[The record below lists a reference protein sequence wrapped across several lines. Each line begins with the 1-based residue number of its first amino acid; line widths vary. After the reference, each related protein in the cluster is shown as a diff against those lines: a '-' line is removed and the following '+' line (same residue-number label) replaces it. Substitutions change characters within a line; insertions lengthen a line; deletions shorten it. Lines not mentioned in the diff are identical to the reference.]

1 MNNSLQDKSVHF
13 WGLHSLIFIVALVLD
28 QITKIFARKL
38 NGQPAI
44 ILVENVLEFRYLEN
58 RGAAFGILQGQ
69 SVFFLLI
76 AIIVLVFMVLY
87 FKKVPK
93 TGKYYPLSITFAF
106 MSAGAVGNTIDRVYF
121 GYVTDFIYFKLIDFP
136 TFNVADIW
144 ITCATFILLFLILF
158 KYKEDDFDFLKSN
171 KVENNS
177 IGKDK

>member
-1 MNNSLQDKSVHF
+1 
-13 WGLHSLIFIVALVLD
+13 
-28 QITKIFARKL
+28 
-38 NGQPAI
+38 
-44 ILVENVLEFRYLEN
+44 
-58 RGAAFGILQGQ
+58 
-69 SVFFLLI
+69 
-76 AIIVLVFMVLY
+76 
-87 FKKVPK
+87 
-93 TGKYYPLSITFAF
+93 